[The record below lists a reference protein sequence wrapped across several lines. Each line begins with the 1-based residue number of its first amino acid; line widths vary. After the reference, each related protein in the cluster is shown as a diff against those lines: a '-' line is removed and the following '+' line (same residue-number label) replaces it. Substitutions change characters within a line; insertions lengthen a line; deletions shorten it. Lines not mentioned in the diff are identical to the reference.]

1 MPPLLRTLSSLS
13 ISQHIHHPSIHP
25 PISMSIRYQ
34 CPSIHH
40 HPSINSVIYPC
51 VHSVFHP
58 SSVCPSLHHSSI
70 HPFIQ
75 PSIPVSIHLSSMSI
89 HLSFMY
95 PLIHPTSPDFLLS
108 YGCVEGQGWRVSAE
122 AGCRERKKKKKQCIG
137 GRSGSQHICFSVD
150 FVLVLL
156 RLFELM
162 PFVIM
167 LLLSPAGTLWRA
179 HTGLPAAHSRHK
191 DLISWRGGRA

>member
-13 ISQHIHHPSIHP
+13 VSQHIHHPSIHP

-58 SSVCPSLHHSSI
+58 SSICPSLHHSSI

-108 YGCVEGQGWRVSAE
+108 YGCVEDQGSRQAGSGQSGTSSGVSLPKPVAE
-122 AGCRERKKKKKQCIG
+122 KKKKKAIHWWQ
-137 GRSGSQHICFSVD
+137 V
-150 FVLVLL
+150 
-156 RLFELM
+156 RLTAHLF
-162 PFVIM
+162 
-167 LLLSPAGTLWRA
+167 LS
-179 HTGLPAAHSRHK
+179 
-191 DLISWRGGRA
+191 